1 MAVPLGLTLEDRMFD
16 IEKRQQSDA
25 QYMADLRAALLKLGV
40 TPDRCKRLYG
50 LPLTASQVA
59 FAIRQYIIGI
69 ERREKAAQQSV
80 QTELPT
86 ARKTGKSKSKRQPA

>member
-1 MAVPLGLTLEDRMFD
+1 MFD

-40 TPDRCKRLYG
+40 TPARCARLYG

-59 FAIRQYIIGI
+59 FAVRQYIIGI
-69 ERREKAAQQSV
+69 ERREKTAQHRV
-80 QTELPT
+80 EPT
-86 ARKTGKSKSKRQPA
+86 APARKVNRQKSSTSSARKVRGGSR